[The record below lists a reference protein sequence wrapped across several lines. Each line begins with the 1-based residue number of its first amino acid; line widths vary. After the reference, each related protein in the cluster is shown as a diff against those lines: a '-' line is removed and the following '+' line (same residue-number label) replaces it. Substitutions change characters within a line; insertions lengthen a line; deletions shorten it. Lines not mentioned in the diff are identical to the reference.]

1 MNKLNDQLSIC
12 KKCVL
17 PANFP
22 GVHFDDK
29 GICNY
34 CSSITAQSHRDESTR
49 FRNRF
54 EDLLLEYQNKHS
66 YDALMCYSGGKDST
80 YTLKILREK
89 YGLRILAI
97 TFDNGFIAEQ
107 ARINIETVVEKLGVD
122 HIYLKPRFDILSKIF
137 ASCADNDVFPLKTAE
152 RASMICT
159 ACMSI
164 LKFSALRLAVEKY
177 IPFIAFGWSPGQA
190 PITSSI
196 MKNNPTMV
204 KSMQKAVYDP
214 LYKVAGNDIRPYFLE
229 PEYFD
234 DPKRFPYNVHPLAF
248 LDYRE
253 EDIYTSI
260 HFLGW
265 KAPEDVDPNSTN
277 CLLNSFGNSV
287 HKKRFGFNPYTFE
300 LAGLVR
306 EGYLDRDVAIKRLKT
321 EEDPKIVKQVKHR
334 LGLND

>member
-1 MNKLNDQLSIC
+1 MDKQVNSSNIC
-12 KKCVL
+12 KKCVM
-17 PANFP
+17 PAIFP
-22 GVHFDDK
+22 GVHLDDK

-34 CSSITAQSHRDESTR
+34 CSSISAQSHRGESTR
-49 FRNRF
+49 FRQRF
-54 EDLLLEYQNKHS
+54 EDLLLEHQNKHS

-80 YTLKILREK
+80 YTLEILRK
-89 YGLRILAI
+89 IYGLRILAI

-107 ARINIETVVEKLGVD
+107 ARKNIESVVEHLGID
-122 HIYLKPRFDILSKIF
+122 HIYLKPRFDLLSKIF
-137 ASCADNDVFPLKTAE
+137 AACADIDVFPLKTAE

-214 LYKVAGNDIRPYFLE
+214 LYKIAGNDIRPYFLE
-229 PEYFD
+229 PEHFED
-234 DPKRFPYNVHPLAF
+234 SRRFPFNVHPLAF

-253 EDIYTSI
+253 EDIYASI
-260 HFLGW
+260 HLLGW
-265 KAPEDVDPNSTN
+265 KAPQDVDPNSTN
-277 CLLNSFGNSV
+277 CLLNSFGNAV

-306 EGYLDRDVAIKRLKT
+306 EGYLDRDVAITRLNT
-321 EEDPKIVKQVKHR
+321 AEDPEVIKQVKHR
-334 LGLND
+334 LGLKN